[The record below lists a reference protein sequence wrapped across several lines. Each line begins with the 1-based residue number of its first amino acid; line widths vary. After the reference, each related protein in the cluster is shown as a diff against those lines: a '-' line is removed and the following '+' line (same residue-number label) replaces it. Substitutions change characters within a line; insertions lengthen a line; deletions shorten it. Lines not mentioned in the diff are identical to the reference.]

1 MVPRKIL
8 GNFCVINDLSYPKGG
23 SVNDSILKDEFSFK
37 GVTVDKAIYFTNAFF
52 FSKIDIENALRL
64 IPVAPLH
71 WNLLD
76 NFLENRLH
84 IDTRLTMDG

>member
-37 GVTVDKAIYFTNAFF
+37 GVAVDKAIYFTNALGKVTIFQ
-52 FSKIDIENALRL
+52 KLILRM
-64 IPVAPLH
+64 
-71 WNLLD
+71 LL
-76 NFLENRLH
+76 
-84 IDTRLTMDG
+84 G

>member
-1 MVPRKIL
+1 MRLERLLFFK
-8 GNFCVINDLSYPKGG
+8 NWQALS
-23 SVNDSILKDEFSFK
+23 SVLT
-37 GVTVDKAIYFTNAFF
+37 VTVDKAIYFTNAFF